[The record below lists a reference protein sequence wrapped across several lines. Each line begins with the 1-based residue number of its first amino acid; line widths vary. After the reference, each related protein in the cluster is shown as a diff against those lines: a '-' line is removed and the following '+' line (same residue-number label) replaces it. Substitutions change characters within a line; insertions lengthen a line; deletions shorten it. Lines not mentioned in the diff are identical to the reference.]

1 MTWRRSGGGIS
12 PRLRQAGAA
21 LAIAAA
27 AAVAGLSPAGA
38 HGDSEANGS
47 AGRSSTAER
56 ETPMVLH
63 PATVDRTRRQPAPA
77 RVDPA
82 LALLAGVLLAR
93 NSADIW
99 FRSRVADIH

>member
-1 MTWRRSGGGIS
+1 MTWRRSGGGIW

-21 LAIAAA
+21 LVIGAA
-27 AAVAGLSPAGA
+27 AAVTGLAPAGA
-38 HGDSEANGS
+38 HGDRQADGS
-47 AGRSSTAER
+47 AGRSSTAGR

-63 PATVDRTRRQPAPA
+63 PATVDRTRSEPAPA
-77 RVDPA
+77 KVDPA

-99 FRSRVADIH
+99 FRSRVPDSH